1 MDSLF
6 SKLKQFSF
14 DPEGDSQRI
23 FHGRGHTYPGLEWL
37 TVDWFAP
44 VVMATLF
51 NEPSDESYQ
60 QLKQTLQDLLDQQ
73 HAVSTIYV
81 QHRYRRDVEDE
92 WLGEPLTSTHYGRR
106 KNLVFELNLGNR
118 QNTGYFLDMEPGRQ
132 WLEAKPQGSRGVNL
146 FAYTCAL
153 SAVALSAGAKE
164 VFNVDMS
171 KSALVT
177 GQRNHQKNDLRGG
190 RFIRQDVFK
199 CWKKLAKDGPFDW
212 VVVDPPSY
220 QPGSFVAT
228 KDYAKLIRH
237 LAKIISSGTQ
247 VLACLNAPQLD
258 SQFLIEAFA
267 ENLPQAKFIK
277 RLAGSDDFPEAEPE
291 KSLKCLVFQVV

>member
-1 MDSLF
+1 MDALTSILY
-6 SKLKQFSF
+6 QFSF
-14 DPEGDSQRI
+14 EPNSDSQRI

-37 TVDWFAP
+37 TVDWFSP

-51 NEPSDESYQ
+51 KEPEEVSYK
-60 QLKQTLQDLLDQQ
+60 QLKGILQTLMENPAITTVYL
-73 HAVSTIYV
+73 
-81 QHRYRRDVEDE
+81 QHRYHRDAEDE
-92 WLGEPLTSTHYGRR
+92 WLGEPLTEALYAQR
-106 KNLVFELNLGNR
+106 KQLLFELNLGSR

-132 WLEAKPQGSRGVNL
+132 WLENQSQGSRGVNL

-153 SAVALSAGAKE
+153 SAVAIAAGAKE

-171 KSALVT
+171 KNALVT

-212 VVVDPPSY
+212 IVVDPPSH
-220 QPGSFVAT
+220 QPGSFVAK

-237 LAKIISSGTQ
+237 LAKITSPGTEI
-247 VLACLNAPQLD
+247 LACLNSPQLD
-258 SQFLIEAFA
+258 SQFLIDTFTD
-267 ENLPQAKFIK
+267 NLPQAKFIE
-277 RLAGSDDFPEAEPE
+277 RLAGSADFPEAEPE
-291 KSLKCLVFQVV
+291 KSLKCLVFKTR